1 MHPIVV
7 LVLRVELFLLLL
19 GALLLQAAM
28 PTIAAEQAREF
39 PEVAHLA
46 GPYTVL
52 AIAAIA
58 SVQVTLLV
66 VWRLLT
72 LIAESELTTRRGLRC
87 LDAITASIAVA
98 TALTAGT
105 LLHLLAVVGV
115 GGPGAVLA
123 FLGSTAVGTALVV
136 LLRVVRGAQA
146 TAIEDREPAAGPMAR
161 A

>member
-19 GALLLQAAM
+19 GSLVLQAAM

-46 GPYTVL
+46 APYTVL

-58 SVQVTLLV
+58 AVQVAMLV

-72 LIAESELTTRRGLRC
+72 LIAESELNTRCGLRC
-87 LDAITASIAVA
+87 LDAITASVAVA
-98 TALTAGT
+98 TALSTGT
-105 LLHLLAVVGV
+105 LFHLLVIVGV
-115 GGPGAVLA
+115 GGPGVVLA
-123 FLGSTAVGTALVV
+123 FVGCTAAGSGVVAVLWV
-136 LLRVVRGAQA
+136 LRGAQA
-146 TAIEDREPAAGPMAR
+146 TAIGER
-161 A
+161 